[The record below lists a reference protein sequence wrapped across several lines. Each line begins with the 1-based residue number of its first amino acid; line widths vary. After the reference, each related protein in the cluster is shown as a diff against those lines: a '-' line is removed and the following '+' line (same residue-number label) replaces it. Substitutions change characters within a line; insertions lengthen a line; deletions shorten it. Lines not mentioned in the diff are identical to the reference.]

1 MFFQFTVLL
10 ANSLA
15 TLYVRLTPTPNPSPV
30 KREGLSECVS
40 PSLPYGGQGQGLG
53 DLKFPTPSLPGA
65 SMLRRLLTRE
75 NLFALAFCILL
86 ILLIIVTADTAPP
99 FIYRGF

>member
-1 MFFQFTVLL
+1 
-10 ANSLA
+10 
-15 TLYVRLTPTPNPSPV
+15 
-30 KREGLSECVS
+30 
-40 PSLPYGGQGQGLG
+40 
-53 DLKFPTPSLPGA
+53 
-65 SMLRRLLTRE
+65 MLRRLLTRE